1 MSWSNPRT
9 WVSGALVTAGGSA
22 GLNTNLRDQLL
33 ALPANVL
40 SKSGNYTI
48 VAPDDF
54 IAGSVIVK
62 VDTTGG
68 GVTITLPASATAGAG
83 KQITEIL
90 SAAPFTNGKSNTCI
104 IDGNASETINGL
116 ANTTLFLKHDYV
128 ELVSD
133 GSNWIVTN
141 EHTSVLASYY
151 NDADIEF
158 ADNVF
163 EQLLY
168 NDATIMD
175 SASAC
180 SSGNFTVPVG
190 FGGVYK
196 FLVTMRWE
204 GVADPGDTFY
214 LTFYKNGSYAD
225 DWAAS
230 YVTWMDDGGRP
241 SGYAITQAD
250 LSAGDVISGWGKA
263 NIADTEVDVDAGPA
277 LGCFHAQLIK
287 RFWT

>member
-1 MSWSNPRT
+1 MAWTAPRT
-9 WVSGALVTAGGSA
+9 WASGELVTAALMNAQVRDNLLVVSGA
-22 GLNTNLRDQLL
+22 
-33 ALPANVL
+33 VL
-40 SKSGNYTI
+40 SKSAGYTI
-48 VAPDDF
+48 VAADF
-54 IAGSVIVK
+54 AGGQVTVK

-68 GVTITLPASATAGAG
+68 SDITVVLPAVSGLTGY
-83 KQITEIL
+83 KVTVLL
-90 SAAPFTNGKSNTCI
+90 SAATFTSGKSTGTCI
-104 IDGNASETINGL
+104 IDGSGSETINGL

-128 ELVSD
+128 TVVCD
-133 GSNWIVTN
+133 GSAWLVVD

-163 EQLLY
+163 EQILY
-168 NDATIMD
+168 NDASIMD

-180 SSGNFTVPVG
+180 SSGNFTVPTG

-214 LTFYKNGSYAD
+214 LTFYKNGSYED

-250 LSAGDVISGWGKA
+250 LSAGDVISVWGKA